1 MLILSR
7 DDMRQALNASDLF
20 DALTQGF
27 QMLADGQW
35 RMPLRVAIEMP
46 AHQGVSLFMPSYSEG
61 LAAAGLKL
69 VTVMS
74 GNPAKGLPLIHS
86 GYLYFSAETGEIL
99 SLMDAEYMTG
109 LRTAVV
115 SALVTDLLGKAG
127 GRTLAIFGTGIQ
139 AWFHVEVF
147 TSLFTIGE
155 VLVFGHTPQQSEQ
168 FAERIERQLRKPA
181 RGAVMTELKRAEIIC
196 TCTTSATPLFELK
209 DLRSNVHINAVGS
222 YRPGT
227 REIASDVVAN
237 AIIIVDSREAAVKE
251 PGDIVIPLQEG
262 AIQRESLYA
271 SIDELVSGTTPPP
284 ESEDRITLFKSVG
297 MAMEDLVAAEL
308 AYRNAREKG
317 LGQDI

>member
-1 MLILSR
+1 MLILSP
-7 DDMRQALNASDLF
+7 DDMRRALNASELF
-20 DALTQGF
+20 EGLSAGF

-35 RMPLRVAIEMP
+35 KMPLRVAIDMP
-46 AHQGVSLFMPSYSEG
+46 VHQGVGLFMPSYCEG
-61 LAAAGLKL
+61 LGAAGMKL

-86 GYLYFSAETGEIL
+86 KYLYVSAETGEIL
-99 SLMDAEYMTG
+99 ALMDAEYMTG

-127 GRTLAIFGTGIQ
+127 GRTLAVFGTGIQ

-155 VLVFGHTPQQSEQ
+155 VLVFGHTREKGEQ

-181 RGAVMTELKRAEIIC
+181 RGAVMSELKRAEMIC
-196 TCTTSATPLFELK
+196 TCTTSGAPLFEVN

-222 YRPGT
+222 YRPAA
-227 REIASDVVAN
+227 REIGSDVVAK
-237 AIIIVDSREAAVKE
+237 ALLVVDSRDAALRE

-262 AIQRESLYA
+262 AIQPDSIYA
-271 SIDELVSGTTPPP
+271 SIDELVSGAKAIP
-284 ESEDRITLFKSVG
+284 DADDQITLFKSVG
-297 MAMEDLVAAEL
+297 MAMEDLVAADL
-308 AYRNAREKG
+308 AYKNAREKG
-317 LGQDI
+317 LGQEV